1 MARSDKILNTFQRIS
16 NDDNKIKLINVY
28 KGIPISY
35 PAKEIKVDSNRVHV
49 TTDPYQ
55 VVGLY
60 RERETYIQ
68 SNEFPFNF
76 TVKCCSS

>member
-49 TTDPYQ
+49 IYT
-55 VVGLY
+55 
-60 RERETYIQ
+60 
-68 SNEFPFNF
+68 
-76 TVKCCSS
+76 K